1 MKAIPNDIFFS
12 QVESELAA
20 GRSVI
25 IKVKGNSMYPF
36 LRNGIDSVKIEPVN
50 QQLGN
55 NDVVIFYYNGRHIL
69 HRIIKIEGEKYT
81 MQGDS
86 ILITTETCTRK
97 DIIGIVTHIR
107 RGNGKMIPVTSLR
120 WRALSS
126 IWQSLRF
133 ARRYLLGVI
142 RRLSTFA
149 IH

>member
-50 QQLGN
+50 QPLGN

-81 MQGDS
+81 MQGDG

-107 RGNGKMIPVTSLR
+107 RGNGKMIPVTSFR
-120 WRALSS
+120 WRTLSS

-133 ARRYLLGVI
+133 ARRYMLAIL
-142 RRLSTFA
+142 RRMLFF
-149 IH
+149 